1 MSGEKKEKKILG
13 FYFFLLMGVRD
24 GQIHR
29 GDEFVLGYQKKNG
42 TIHSCAVCIIGEW
55 IETFPMDFDT
65 AEGRPG
71 YSQTSSSPIISN
83 LNGRSIALCRPSSS
97 ACSIVI
103 SA

>member
-42 TIHSCAVCIIGEW
+42 TIRVLCVYY
-55 IETFPMDFDT
+55 MRVD
-65 AEGRPG
+65 RN
-71 YSQTSSSPIISN
+71 ISN
-83 LNGRSIALCRPSSS
+83 GFRHG
-97 ACSIVI
+97 
-103 SA
+103 

>member
-1 MSGEKKEKKILG
+1 VSGEKKKKR
-13 FYFFLLMGVRD
+13 FWVFTFFLGVRD

-71 YSQTSSSPIISN
+71 YSQTSPSPIISN
-83 LNGRSIALCRPSSS
+83 LNGRPIALCRSSS